1 MTKRIALFVA
11 LIVLFVVAS
20 TLAIATPPPP
30 PPATPVP
37 AAKTAPPAPPAPKAV
52 PLPPGSGIVDPAP
65 FMALAGPDGPVTEI
79 YLKGPLLK
87 AMSSGFA
94 KEDPDTGKMVGGL
107 EAVTTII
114 VELKA
119 SQLEQARQLV
129 SATSKRLLAQGWEV
143 LARVKDKD
151 SNITVLTR
159 SNDAKGFFQ
168 GLQVFVLDGEGDSK
182 DEDTRYDLVFANIAG
197 PISFSDIAR
206 IGEQFDIPGIEDA
219 VDAIPGT
226 QK

>member
-20 TLAIATPPPP
+20 TLANATPPSA
-30 PPATPVP
+30 PAT
-37 AAKTAPPAPPAPKAV
+37 PAPKAL
-52 PLPPGSGIVDPAP
+52 PLPPGAGLVDPAP

-94 KEDPDTGKMVGGL
+94 KKDPDTGKMVGGL
-107 EAVTTII
+107 EAVTTIV

-159 SNDAKGFFQ
+159 SNDAKGLFQ
-168 GLQVFVLDGEGDSK
+168 GLQVFVLDGEGESK
-182 DEDTRYDLVFANIAG
+182 DKDTRYDLVFANIAG
-197 PISFSDIAR
+197 PISFSDIAK
-206 IGEQFDIPGIEDA
+206 IGEQFEIPGIEDA
-219 VDAIPGT
+219 VDAIPGAE
-226 QK
+226 K